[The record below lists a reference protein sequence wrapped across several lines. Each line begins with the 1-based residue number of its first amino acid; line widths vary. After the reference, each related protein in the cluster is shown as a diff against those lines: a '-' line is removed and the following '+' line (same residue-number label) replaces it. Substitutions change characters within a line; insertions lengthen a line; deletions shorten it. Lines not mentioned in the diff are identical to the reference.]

1 VVFFKKNC
9 TSIPLK
15 ETIFSAGFLILLCGM
30 FVFTRWNAYHTSVY
44 IIFLLPALLF
54 IRDKCLWKNLYE
66 STIARLYL
74 SFLTLSAISLTWSDG
89 AEFSDLR
96 YVIAVLPFTVSICL
110 FYRNF
115 TQLMSRCLALSV
127 IISAASA
134 VYSLVDF
141 YLIQEHIGERY
152 ASNVGL
158 LQHTILASFVYG
170 VFFLFSIHFFH
181 IDDRNKFK
189 VAYLLCA
196 VIIFLYLMFAQSRG
210 VLVGVFFALTYYLFA
225 SKSSYRWIF
234 LAIIIAIFATVLI
247 FFQDYFLGRGLS
259 YRPLLWQSGFLM
271 GMDDFW
277 FGRGVWSNYV
287 VFLTSGEY
295 WDHPHNMLIKIF
307 IDLGFTGVLLWLC
320 IWGATCY
327 RLLAS
332 TSAFKFLGISLLA
345 FSVVATLF
353 DGDGPVVKLR
363 EVWFVSW
370 LPLMLCLAWSLEKKE
385 L

>member
-1 VVFFKKNC
+1 
-9 TSIPLK
+9 
-15 ETIFSAGFLILLCGM
+15 
-30 FVFTRWNAYHTSVY
+30 
-44 IIFLLPALLF
+44 
-54 IRDKCLWKNLYE
+54 
-66 STIARLYL
+66 
-74 SFLTLSAISLTWSDG
+74 
-89 AEFSDLR
+89 
-96 YVIAVLPFTVSICL
+96 
-110 FYRNF
+110 
-115 TQLMSRCLALSV
+115 
-127 IISAASA
+127 
-134 VYSLVDF
+134 
-141 YLIQEHIGERY
+141 
-152 ASNVGL
+152 
-158 LQHTILASFVYG
+158 
-170 VFFLFSIHFFH
+170 
-181 IDDRNKFK
+181 
-189 VAYLLCA
+189 
-196 VIIFLYLMFAQSRG
+196 
-210 VLVGVFFALTYYLFA
+210 
-225 SKSSYRWIF
+225 
-234 LAIIIAIFATVLI
+234 
-247 FFQDYFLGRGLS
+247 GLS